1 MLEPA
6 AVAGA
11 AWIVQGEAALI
22 DPAVEA
28 GPVIWTARLRTGPV
42 VMFRASGSRA
52 FKAVALIVLV
62 AAAGSVVIASAVE
75 DLVAAAIDLAAA
87 AALAGSAAVVAG
99 SGADAEINVLNQ
111 APIFL

>member
-1 MLEPA
+1 
-6 AVAGA
+6 
-11 AWIVQGEAALI
+11 LI

-42 VMFRASGSRA
+42 VMFRASGSR
-52 FKAVALIVLV
+52 ALIVLV

-87 AALAGSAAVVAG
+87 AAALAGSAAVVAG